1 MIDDIIIDESVMKTK
16 KINLGDLIFILFYK
30 FKGEIRGSTTL
41 QKLVDII
48 RLDSELEVDVN
59 YSPYDYGD
67 FSQQTNDVVQVFIDN
82 SWISKKELLFD
93 ENKKINI
100 FKLTRKGEQ
109 IAKTLYEN
117 LLSRELDYL
126 QIIDRF
132 LDKSRDDIM
141 SFSYFWYPKTTIYS
155 KIKQEIF
162 KKSNILSL
170 LDGELET
177 EYNSIKETGKTIK
190 EFIKESWKC

>member
-1 MIDDIIIDESVMKTK
+1 MIDDNIIDESVMKTK

-30 FKGEIRGSTTL
+30 FNGEIRGSTKL

-82 SWISKKELLFD
+82 SWISKKELPFN

-126 QIIDRF
+126 QIIDKF
-132 LDKSRDDIM
+132 LDKSQDDIM

-155 KIKQEIF
+155 KIKKEIF
-162 KKSNILSL
+162 NKSQILSL

>member
-1 MIDDIIIDESVMKTK
+1 MIDDNIIDESVMKPK

-30 FKGEIRGSTTL
+30 FNGEIRGSTKL

-82 SWISKKELLFD
+82 LWISKQELPLE
-93 ENKKINI
+93 ENKKFNI
-100 FKLTRKGEQ
+100 FKLTKKGEQ

-126 QIIDRF
+126 QIIDKF
-132 LDKSRDDIM
+132 LDKSQDDIM

-155 KIKQEIF
+155 KIKKEIF
-162 KKSNILSL
+162 NKNNILSL

-177 EYNSIKETGKTIK
+177 EYNSIKETGQTIK